1 MQHTA
6 GRTKSPSE
14 GMAMTT
20 DRDRIPILPPAG
32 SMDVPGW
39 MSLGNAMLNAT
50 TNGVMA
56 IDLDGVTILSNRV
69 ASNTLK
75 LDPGAHL
82 KEAVPELWPH
92 VEQTAGDLT
101 TRSGLLLTRGDA
113 SYLATVSP
121 LMLKKKLAGILC
133 VFTDST
139 ELEATSRRL
148 RSFQEMLREQDAIID
163 SSSEGLWICDGKANV
178 LRINPAS
185 ERLNNIKADQVVG
198 RNMADLVREGIFDK
212 SATLEVLRT
221 QATVHLLQT
230 REGRILMLT
239 GNPVFDD
246 AGNLIRVVVNERDL
260 TEIDALNRELE
271 EKEAITYQFRHQLLE
286 LQQEELESRRVVAK
300 SPAMLKVLRQALK
313 VSQVDSTVLILGE
326 SGVGKGLVADLIHK
340 YSKRSGKPMIKI
352 NCGAIPES
360 LVEAELFGYEK
371 GAFTGAQVT
380 GKPGYFELAEGG
392 ILFLDEIAELPL
404 SSQVKL
410 LRFLEDGRVMRV
422 GGTKSRTTD
431 VRILAATQRNLE
443 SMVEKGEFRLDLYY
457 RLKVIP
463 IQVPPLR
470 ERKECL
476 LSLLRL
482 YIGFF
487 AAKTGA
493 RKRLSREASDVLLKY
508 PYPGN
513 VRELINLCERLV
525 VMSDAKLIDLPD
537 LPPDIVGNLP
547 ENDPLSGSSDTSM
560 TLPVAIERV
569 ERSILAKAREQHGS
583 QSRIASVLGI
593 NQATVARK
601 MKRYGIR

>member
-1 MQHTA
+1 
-6 GRTKSPSE
+6 
-14 GMAMTT
+14 MTD
-20 DRDRIPILPPAG
+20 DRDRISIQPPAG

-39 MSLGNAMLNAT
+39 MPLGNAMLNAT

-56 IDLDGVTILSNRV
+56 IDLDGVIILSNRV

-82 KEAVPELWPH
+82 KEVVPELWPH
-92 VEQTAGDLT
+92 VEQTACDLT

-133 VFTDST
+133 VFTDCT
-139 ELEATSRRL
+139 ELEATLRRL

-221 QATVHLLQT
+221 QATVHLHQT

-371 GAFTGAQVT
+371 GAFTGAQIS

-476 LSLLRL
+476 LSLLRF

-493 RKRLSREASDVLLKY
+493 RKRLSRAASDVLLKY

-547 ENDPLSGSSDTSM
+547 ENEPLSGSIDASM
-560 TLPVAIERV
+560 TLPAAIERL

-583 QSRIASVLGI
+583 QSRIAFALGI